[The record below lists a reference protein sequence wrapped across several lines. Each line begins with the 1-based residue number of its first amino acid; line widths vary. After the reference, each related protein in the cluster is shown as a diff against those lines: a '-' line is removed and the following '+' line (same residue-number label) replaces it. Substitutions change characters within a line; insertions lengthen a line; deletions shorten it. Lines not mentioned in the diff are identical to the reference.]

1 MKENAVVKEL
11 LEAGA
16 HFGHLTSV
24 WHPKMKDYIFTQR
37 NRIHI
42 IDLEK
47 TAERLDQAYA
57 FVRKLIT
64 NGQTLLFVGTKK
76 QAQQIIEEEASRCGM
91 CYVNERW
98 IGGTLTNFDTIQ
110 SRINYLVG
118 LEDRQIKGELEHL
131 PKKEK
136 SKIEKE
142 ISRLNIKI
150 GGFKEMDTLPGALF
164 VVDIIKDK
172 IALFEAKKL
181 GVPVVA
187 IVDTN
192 CNPEEVDYP
201 IPANDDAIKA
211 IKLICSRIANAVL
224 EGKQIREQEQ
234 LEMVSIEGQEMEEGI
249 ELLASY
255 SFSPDEEQ
263 PAKAPQEQA
272 AEPSEQEIKEQPK
285 EQVEE
290 APEEEVREQ
299 PLEEQAGEQPLEEQ
313 TGEQPKE
320 QVEEAPEEEAR
331 EQPKG
336 QVEEAPEEE
345 AREQPLEEQ
354 AGEQPKGQVEEL
366 PEEEVRKQPLEEQ
379 AGEQPKGQVE
389 EAPEEEA
396 KEQPL
401 EEQAGEQPK
410 EQVEEA
416 PEEEAKE

>member
-1 MKENAVVKEL
+1 MTENAVVKEL

-47 TAERLDQAYA
+47 TADRLDKAYA
-57 FVRKLIT
+57 FVRELIA

-76 QAQQIIEEEASRCGM
+76 QAQQIIEEESSRCGM
-91 CYVNERW
+91 CYVNQRW

-118 LEDRQIKGELEHL
+118 LEDRQIKEELEHL

-136 SKIEKE
+136 AKIEKE

-172 IALFEAKKL
+172 IALSEAKKL
-181 GVPVVA
+181 YIPVVA

-224 EGKQIREQEQ
+224 EGKQVREQEQ

-272 AEPSEQEIKEQPK
+272 EEPPEQEVKEQPK
-285 EQVEE
+285 EQV
-290 APEEEVREQ
+290 
-299 PLEEQAGEQPLEEQ
+299 
-313 TGEQPKE
+313 
-320 QVEEAPEEEAR
+320 
-331 EQPKG
+331 
-336 QVEEAPEEE
+336 
-345 AREQPLEEQ
+345 
-354 AGEQPKGQVEEL
+354 
-366 PEEEVRKQPLEEQ
+366 
-379 AGEQPKGQVE
+379 
-389 EAPEEEA
+389 
-396 KEQPL
+396 
-401 EEQAGEQPK
+401 
-410 EQVEEA
+410 
-416 PEEEAKE
+416 

>member
-1 MKENAVVKEL
+1 MTENAVVKEL

-47 TAERLDQAYA
+47 TAERLDRAYA

-172 IALFEAKKL
+172 IALSEAKKL

-211 IKLICSRIANAVL
+211 IKLICSRIADAVL

-234 LEMVSIEGQEMEEGI
+234 LEMVSIEGQEMEEGV

-263 PAKAPQEQA
+263 PAEAPQEQA
-272 AEPSEQEIKEQPK
+272 EGPSEQEIKEQPK
-285 EQVEE
+285 
-290 APEEEVREQ
+290 
-299 PLEEQAGEQPLEEQ
+299 
-313 TGEQPKE
+313 
-320 QVEEAPEEEAR
+320 
-331 EQPKG
+331 G
-336 QVEEAPEEE
+336 QVEELP
-345 AREQPLEEQ
+345 EEQ

-366 PEEEVRKQPLEEQ
+366 PEEEVR
-379 AGEQPKGQVE
+379 
-389 EAPEEEA
+389 
-396 KEQPL
+396 
-401 EEQAGEQPK
+401 EQPK
-410 EQVEEA
+410 EQVEES
-416 PEEEAKE
+416 PEEEVREQAEE

>member
-1 MKENAVVKEL
+1 MTDNAVVKEL

-47 TAERLDQAYA
+47 TAERLEQAYA

-76 QAQQIIEEEASRCGM
+76 QAQEIIEEEATRCGM
-91 CYVNERW
+91 CYVNQRW
-98 IGGTLTNFDTIQ
+98 IGGILTNFDAIQ

-118 LEDRQIKGELEHL
+118 LEDRQIKGELENL

-136 SKIEKE
+136 AKIEKE

-172 IALFEAKKL
+172 IALSEAKKL
-181 GVPVVA
+181 DIPVVA

-192 CNPEEVDYP
+192 CNPDEVDYP

-211 IKLICSRIANAVL
+211 IKLICSRIADAVL

-234 LEMVSIEGQEMEEGI
+234 LEMVSIEGQEMEEGV

-263 PAKAPQEQA
+263 PAKAPQE
-272 AEPSEQEIKEQPK
+272 PSEQ
-285 EQVEE
+285 
-290 APEEEVREQ
+290 
-299 PLEEQAGEQPLEEQ
+299 
-313 TGEQPKE
+313 
-320 QVEEAPEEEAR
+320 
-331 EQPKG
+331 
-336 QVEEAPEEE
+336 
-345 AREQPLEEQ
+345 
-354 AGEQPKGQVEEL
+354 
-366 PEEEVRKQPLEEQ
+366 
-379 AGEQPKGQVE
+379 
-389 EAPEEEA
+389 EA

-410 EQVEEA
+410 EQVEES
-416 PEEEAKE
+416 PEEEVREQPKEQVEELPEEEVREQPKEQAVEQPKEQVEGLPEEEVREQPLEEQAVEQPEEQVEESVEEQTVEQPKEQVDEQSKEQ

>member
-1 MKENAVVKEL
+1 MTENTVVKEL

-47 TAERLDQAYA
+47 TAERLDRAYA

-172 IALFEAKKL
+172 IALSEAKKL

-234 LEMVSIEGQEMEEGI
+234 LEMVSIEGQEMEEGV

-263 PAKAPQEQA
+263 PAEAPQEQA
-272 AEPSEQEIKEQPK
+272 EEPSEQEIKEQPK

-290 APEEEVREQ
+290 LPEEE
-299 PLEEQAGEQPLEEQ
+299 A
-313 TGEQPKE
+313 GEQPKE
-320 QVEEAPEEEAR
+320 QVEELPEEEV
-331 EQPKG
+331 K
-336 QVEEAPEEE
+336 
-345 AREQPLEEQ
+345 
-354 AGEQPKGQVEEL
+354 EQPKGQVEEL
-366 PEEEVRKQPLEEQ
+366 PEEE
-379 AGEQPKGQVE
+379 AGEQPKEQVE
-389 EAPEEEA
+389 EL
-396 KEQPL
+396 L

-410 EQVEEA
+410 EQVEEL
-416 PEEEAKE
+416 PEEEIKEQPLEEQAGEQAEE

>member
-1 MKENAVVKEL
+1 MTENAVIKEL

-142 ISRLNIKI
+142 ISRLNIKT

-172 IALFEAKKL
+172 IALSEAKKL

-290 APEEEVREQ
+290 
-299 PLEEQAGEQPLEEQ
+299 
-313 TGEQPKE
+313 
-320 QVEEAPEEEAR
+320 
-331 EQPKG
+331 
-336 QVEEAPEEE
+336 
-345 AREQPLEEQ
+345 
-354 AGEQPKGQVEEL
+354 L
-366 PEEEVRKQPLEEQ
+366 PEEEV
-379 AGEQPKGQVE
+379 
-389 EAPEEEA
+389 

-401 EEQAGEQPK
+401 EEQAGKQA
-410 EQVEEA
+410 EE
-416 PEEEAKE
+416 